1 MPCLKI
7 DRGDERLSLLLPQG
21 STGTSLPS
29 SCGSIGA
36 ALPSPSLRGFTG
48 TPPCERRSARTA
60 TPLRYGLRGRPCR
73 AVSTV
78 DFTGES
84 PTQGEIH
91 GDNIYEDGYPPQ
103 TGIFPSIIK
112 PLKMSARRMFP
123 RSPRYIC
130 TSEVLPKDWKSEGEL
145 FKQKILQG

>member
-1 MPCLKI
+1 MPKNRPWRRTI
-7 DRGDERLSLLLPQG
+7 VAAVA
-21 STGTSLPS
+21 TGVHVDVASVVVRIHWGVIAFAVATRVHRDP
-29 SCGSIGA
+29 A
-36 ALPSPSLRGFTG
+36 
-48 TPPCERRSARTA
+48 CERRSARTA

-103 TGIFPSIIK
+103 TEIFPSIIK
-112 PLKMSARRMFP
+112 PLKMSATRMFP

-130 TSEVLPKDWKSEGEL
+130 TTEVLPKDWKSEGEL
-145 FKQKILQG
+145 FKQKIPQG